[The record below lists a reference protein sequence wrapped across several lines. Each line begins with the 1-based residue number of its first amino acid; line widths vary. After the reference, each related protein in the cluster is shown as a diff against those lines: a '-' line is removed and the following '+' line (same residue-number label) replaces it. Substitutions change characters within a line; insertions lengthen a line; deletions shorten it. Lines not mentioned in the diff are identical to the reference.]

1 MSMNVQIIPVTA
13 FQQNCSV
20 VWDDEKNAAIIDPG
34 GDAEKIL
41 QFLEDNKLIA
51 KFILLTHGHLD
62 HVGAAAKLKRD
73 LNIGILGPEK
83 SDEYWLQALPEQAS
97 QFGLPYCAPLLPDR
111 WLNEGDVITI
121 GKLTFE
127 VLHLPGHTP
136 GHIGFINKAENI
148 AFTGDVLF
156 RQSIGRTDFHGG
168 SFSELIDSIKSKLWP
183 LDNNMQVVAGH
194 GSLTTIG
201 YEKQYNPY
209 LTTQIIDE

>member
-1 MSMNVQIIPVTA
+1 MNVQIIPVTA

-73 LNIGILGPEK
+73 LNIDILGPEK
-83 SDEYWLQALPEQAS
+83 SDEYWLQALSEQAS

-121 GKLTFE
+121 GKLTFDI
-127 VLHLPGHTP
+127 LHLPGHTP

-156 RQSIGRTDFHGG
+156 RQSIGRTDFQGG
-168 SFSELIDSIKSKLWP
+168 SFSELIDSIKNKLWP

-194 GSLTTIG
+194 GPLTTIG